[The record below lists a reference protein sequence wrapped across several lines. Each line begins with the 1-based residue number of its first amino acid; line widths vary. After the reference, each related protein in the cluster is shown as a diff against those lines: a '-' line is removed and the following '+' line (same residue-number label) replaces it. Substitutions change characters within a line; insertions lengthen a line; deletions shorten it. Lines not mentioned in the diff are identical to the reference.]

1 MENIES
7 FFKTEDLS
15 CCDCYFCSGSVSGY
29 GSGSGCGD
37 GSGSGCGYGSCSGHG
52 YGYGDGDGSGSGD
65 GDGSGYGYGFGSGFG
80 SGSGYGY
87 GDGDGYGDGY
97 GDGSGDGDGFDGIL
111 QFNSCRVFVVDGVQT
126 AINKVIGDF
135 AKGFIINKDLTTEAC
150 YIAKS
155 GNTFAHGKTIHE
167 AHEALMEKLLEEMP
181 IEERI
186 ENFLKEF
193 SGNKKFK
200 VIEFYKWHHILT
212 GSCKFGRD
220 QFAKEHGIDLENDE
234 FTVKEFVELTKNS
247 YGGDIIKEIER
258 RLSDV

>member
-1 MENIES
+1 M
-7 FFKTEDLS
+7 
-15 CCDCYFCSGSVSGY
+15 
-29 GSGSGCGD
+29 
-37 GSGSGCGYGSCSGHG
+37 
-52 YGYGDGDGSGSGD
+52 
-65 GDGSGYGYGFGSGFG
+65 
-80 SGSGYGY
+80 
-87 GDGDGYGDGY
+87 
-97 GDGSGDGDGFDGIL
+97 
-111 QFNSCRVFVVDGVQT
+111 QFNGCRVFVVDGIQT
-126 AINKVIGDF
+126 AINKVIGNF
-135 AKGFIINKDLTTEAC
+135 AKGFIINKDLTTETC
-150 YIAKS
+150 YVAKS

-181 IEERI
+181 VEERI

-220 QFAKEHGIDLENDE
+220 QFAREHGIDLEKDE

-247 YGGDIIKEIER
+247 YGGEIIKEIER

>member
-1 MENIES
+1 MENIGCFFECSCS
-7 FFKTEDLS
+7 FEA
-15 CCDCYFCSGSVSGY
+15 GSDY
-29 GSGSGCGD
+29 GSGFGSDFGSDYGD
-37 GSGSGCGYGSCSGHG
+37 GSGSGY
-52 YGYGDGDGSGSGD
+52 GDGSGSG
-65 GDGSGYGYGFGSGFG
+65 SGYCDGTG
-80 SGSGYGY
+80 SGSGV
-87 GDGDGYGDGY
+87 
-97 GDGSGDGDGFDGIL
+97 DGIL
-111 QFNSCRVFVVDGVQT
+111 QFNSCRVFVVDGIQT
-126 AINKVIGDF
+126 AINKVIGNF
-135 AKGFIINKDLTTEAC
+135 AKGFIINKDLTTETC
-150 YIAKS
+150 YVAKS

-167 AHEALMEKLLEEMP
+167 AHEALIEKLLEEMP
-181 IEERI
+181 VEERI

-258 RLSDV
+258 RISDV

>member
-15 CCDCYFCSGSVSGY
+15 CCDCYFCSGS
-29 GSGSGCGD
+29 GSGCGD
-37 GSGSGCGYGSCSGHG
+37 GSGDGYGYGYGSGSGYGDGYG
-52 YGYGDGDGSGSGD
+52 YGYGDGDG
-65 GDGSGYGYGFGSGFG
+65 
-80 SGSGYGY
+80 
-87 GDGDGYGDGY
+87 DGDGYGDGT
-97 GDGSGDGDGFDGIL
+97 GNGFGVDGIL
-111 QFNSCRVFVVDGVQT
+111 QFNGCRVFVVDGIQT
-126 AINKVIGDF
+126 AINKVIGNF
-135 AKGFIINKDLTTEAC
+135 AKGFMINEDLTTETC
-150 YIAKS
+150 YIAKRE
-155 GNTFAHGKTIHE
+155 NTFAHGKTIHE

-181 IEERI
+181 VEERL

-220 QFAKEHGIDLENDE
+220 QFAKEHSIDLENDE

-247 YGGDIIKEIER
+247 YGGEIIKEIER
-258 RLSDV
+258 RVSDV

>member
-15 CCDCYFCSGSVSGY
+15 CCDCYFC
-29 GSGSGCGD
+29 D
-37 GSGSGCGYGSCSGHG
+37 
-52 YGYGDGDGSGSGD
+52 
-65 GDGSGYGYGFGSGFG
+65 G

-87 GDGDGYGDGY
+87 GSGSGYGYSFGDGYGY
-97 GDGSGDGDGFDGIL
+97 GSGDGFDGIL
-111 QFNSCRVFVVDGVQT
+111 QFNSCRVFVVDGIQT
-126 AINKVIGDF
+126 AINKVIGNF
-135 AKGFIINKDLTTEAC
+135 AKGFMINEDLTTEPC
-150 YIAKS
+150 YVAKS

-167 AHEALMEKLLEEMP
+167 AHEALMGKLLEEMP
-181 IEERI
+181 VEERI

-258 RLSDV
+258 RISDV

>member
-1 MENIES
+1 MEKVES
-7 FFKTEDLS
+7 FLKKEYINGGGSDS
-15 CCDCYFCSGSVSGY
+15 RPRCGSICGYGYASGF
-29 GSGSGCGD
+29 GSGSGNGD
-37 GSGSGCGYGSCSGHG
+37 GTGDGYGSICG
-52 YGYGDGDGSGSGD
+52 Y
-65 GDGSGYGYGFGSGFG
+65 GDGSGYGYGSTFGYGAGYGFG
-80 SGSGYGY
+80 T
-87 GDGDGYGDGY
+87 GDGDGSGLSSGSGNGDGT
-97 GDGSGDGDGFDGIL
+97 GDGSGVDGIL
-111 QFNSCRVFVVDGVQT
+111 QFNSFRVFVIDGIQT
-126 AINKVIGDF
+126 VIKKVIGDF
-135 AKGFIINKDLTTEAC
+135 AKGFIINKDLTTETC
-150 YIAKS
+150 YVAKS

-181 IEERI
+181 VEERL

-258 RLSDV
+258 RISDV

>member
-15 CCDCYFCSGSVSGY
+15 CCGCYFCDGSVSGSGDGY
-29 GSGSGCGD
+29 GSGSGAGNGNGFGYVD
-37 GSGSGCGYGSCSGHG
+37 GT
-52 YGYGDGDGSGSGD
+52 
-65 GDGSGYGYGFGSGFG
+65 GSGFCV
-80 SGSGYGY
+80 
-87 GDGDGYGDGY
+87 
-97 GDGSGDGDGFDGIL
+97 DGIL
-111 QFNSCRVFVVDGVQT
+111 QFNGCRVFVVDGIQT
-126 AINKVIGDF
+126 AINKAIGNF
-135 AKGFIINKDLTTEAC
+135 AKGFMINEDLTTESC
-150 YIAKS
+150 YVAKR

-181 IEERI
+181 VEERI

-258 RLSDV
+258 RVSDV

>member
-15 CCDCYFCSGSVSGY
+15 CCDCFFFDGSGSGY
-29 GSGSGCGD
+29 GS
-37 GSGSGCGYGSCSGHG
+37 GSGSGCGYG
-52 YGYGDGDGSGSGD
+52 D
-65 GDGSGYGYGFGSGFG
+65 
-80 SGSGYGY
+80 
-87 GDGDGYGDGY
+87 
-97 GDGSGDGDGFDGIL
+97 GDGSGDGDGYGSGYGSGSVFDGIL
-111 QFNSCRVFVVDGVQT
+111 QFNGYRVFVVDGIQT
-126 AINKVIGDF
+126 AINKVIGNF
-135 AKGFIINKDLTTEAC
+135 AKGFIINKDLTTETC
-150 YIAKS
+150 YVAKS
-155 GNTFAHGKTIHE
+155 GNTFSHGKTIHE

-181 IEERI
+181 VEERI

-193 SGNKKFK
+193 PGNKKFK

-247 YGGDIIKEIER
+247 YGGEIIKEIER
-258 RLSDV
+258 RVSDV

>member
-15 CCDCYFCSGSVSGY
+15 CCDCYFCDGSV
-29 GSGSGCGD
+29 
-37 GSGSGCGYGSCSGHG
+37 
-52 YGYGDGDGSGSGD
+52 
-65 GDGSGYGYGFGSGFG
+65 

-87 GDGDGYGDGY
+87 GSGSCSTFGSGDGYGFGSGDSSGDGYGDGY
-97 GDGSGDGDGFDGIL
+97 GYGYGSGSGSGYGSGDGYGSDGIL
-111 QFNSCRVFVVDGVQT
+111 QFNSCRVFVVDGIQT
-126 AINKVIGDF
+126 AINKVIGNF
-135 AKGFIINKDLTTEAC
+135 AKGFMVNKDLTTEPC
-150 YIAKS
+150 YVAKS

-167 AHEALMEKLLEEMP
+167 AHEALMGKLLEEMP
-181 IEERI
+181 VDERI
-186 ENFLKEF
+186 ERFFKEF
-193 SGNKKFK
+193 KCDRKYK
-200 VIEFYKWHHILT
+200 AIKFYKWHHILT

-258 RLSDV
+258 RVSDV

>member
-15 CCDCYFCSGSVSGY
+15 CCDYGSSSGFGCGSSSGY
-29 GSGSGCGD
+29 GSICGYGDGYGFGSGSIFGYGDGYGFGSGNGD
-37 GSGSGCGYGSCSGHG
+37 GSGFGSDS
-52 YGYGDGDGSGSGD
+52 GYGDGDG
-65 GDGSGYGYGFGSGFG
+65 FGSD
-80 SGSGYGY
+80 SGV
-87 GDGDGYGDGY
+87 
-97 GDGSGDGDGFDGIL
+97 DGIL
-111 QFNSCRVFVVDGVQT
+111 QFNSCRVFVVDGIQT
-126 AINKVIGDF
+126 AINKVIGNI
-135 AKGFIINKDLTTEAC
+135 AKGFMINEDLTTESC
-150 YIAKS
+150 YVAKS

-167 AHEALMEKLLEEMP
+167 AHEALMEKLLEECP
-181 IEERI
+181 VEERI

-247 YGGDIIKEIER
+247 YGGEIIKEIER
-258 RLSDV
+258 RVSDV

>member
-1 MENIES
+1 MENIEN
-7 FFKTEDLS
+7 FFETKH
-15 CCDCYFCSGSVSGY
+15 YKGY
-29 GSGSGCGD
+29 GSGSGYGD
-37 GSGSGCGYGSCSGHG
+37 GSS
-52 YGYGDGDGSGSGD
+52 YGD
-65 GDGSGYGYGFGSGFG
+65 GFG
-80 SGSGYGY
+80 SGS
-87 GDGDGYGDGY
+87 D
-97 GDGSGDGDGFDGIL
+97 SGVDGIL
-111 QFNSCRVFVVDGVQT
+111 QFNSCRVFVVDGIQT
-126 AINKVIGDF
+126 AINKVIENF
-135 AKGFIINKDLTTEAC
+135 AKGFMINEDLTTEPC
-150 YIAKS
+150 YVAKS

-181 IEERI
+181 VEERI

-220 QFAKEHGIDLENDE
+220 QFAKEHSIDLENDE

-258 RLSDV
+258 RISDV

>member
-7 FFKTEDLS
+7 FFKTEDLY
-15 CCDCYFCSGSVSGY
+15 CCDCYFCDGSVSGSGSGNGSGTGSGNGFGY
-29 GSGSGCGD
+29 GDGAGTGSGSGFGYVD
-37 GSGSGCGYGSCSGHG
+37 GT
-52 YGYGDGDGSGSGD
+52 
-65 GDGSGYGYGFGSGFG
+65 GSGFG
-80 SGSGYGY
+80 V
-87 GDGDGYGDGY
+87 
-97 GDGSGDGDGFDGIL
+97 DGIL
-111 QFNSCRVFVVDGVQT
+111 QFNGCRVFVVDGIQT
-126 AINKVIGDF
+126 AINKVIGNF
-135 AKGFIINKDLTTEAC
+135 AKGFMINEDLTTESC
-150 YIAKS
+150 YVAKS

-181 IEERI
+181 VEERV

-247 YGGDIIKEIER
+247 YGGDVIKEIER
-258 RLSDV
+258 RVSDV